1 MGILGW
7 DMDFVSQRRL
17 SVLIFVARENYGR
30 GLEMMVSYVMSKD
43 GCNEMRVGLVHS
55 LNDVSGKFEVNRNIL
70 AYY

>member
-1 MGILGW
+1 
-7 DMDFVSQRRL
+7 
-17 SVLIFVARENYGR
+17 
-30 GLEMMVSYVMSKD
+30 MMVSYVMSKD